1 MRRKTVRNHLDSSRC
16 NSLSQKTPKNRK
28 NKHMKHSPSNLSHE
42 EAKRLLFSS
51 KPDSIHVHACVGV
64 YIELFNMLIF
74 RGEKLFFLYTNSRVN
89 PSLLT

>member
-64 YIELFNMLIF
+64 YIELKYEYANFQ
-74 RGEKLFFLYTNSRVN
+74 RRKTLFFIYKFKS
-89 PSLLT
+89 